1 MMKKAKSKKKILL
14 IILLCLILLLVGGW
28 WALSVSIYNENF
40 NKRFTSY
47 EPMMLHVEDFDGL
60 QCEQCEFPS
69 DKGQKLAGYLYS
81 TGKEPRGL
89 IVIAHGLGAGHN
101 SYMDC
106 ANYFAQNGYNVFAY
120 DATGNDASEG
130 EGVGGIP
137 QGAADLDY
145 AISYAESRFPEL
157 PVALFGHSW
166 GGYSVCA
173 VLTYH
178 PEVRAVIE
186 CSGFN
191 SSPDMFES
199 GGRSQAGDVIYAMT
213 PFIKLHE
220 FFRFGRYAS
229 NTAMDGF
236 DATDASVMIVHSADD
251 DVIGIEYGLDKY
263 YAKYKDDPRFTF
275 LRFEDR
281 GHNDIFNDPNNT
293 YKEEFN
299 AGFEP
304 WLKSLDY
311 DYKAEENAERFRK
324 DKANYI
330 TENLDH
336 ERWSHRL
343 DEALFARFLEFYEQ
357 SMR

>member
-186 CSGFN
+186 CCGCNRAS
-191 SSPDMFES
+191 DLFEA
-199 GGRSQAGDVIYAMT
+199 GGLEQAGGVIYTMM
-213 PFIKLHE
+213 PFIRLHE
-220 FFRFGRYAS
+220 RIHYGKYAA

-236 DATDASVMIVHSADD
+236 AASDAAVMAVHSADD
-251 DVIGIEYGLDKY
+251 DVVPIRYGYDLY
-263 YAKYKDDPRFTF
+263 YEKYKNDPRFVF
-275 LRFEDR
+275 RRFENR
-281 GHNDIFNDPNNT
+281 GHNDIFSESG
-293 YKEEFN
+293 YLSEFN
-299 AGFEP
+299 ADLHRWTET
-304 WLKSLDY
+304 LDY
-311 DYKAEENAERFRK
+311 DINAPENAERFRNEK
-324 DKANYI
+324 AAFFREHLDRDKLI
-330 TENLDH
+330 SSLDTEMFNDFLAFY
-336 ERWSHRL
+336 
-343 DEALFARFLEFYEQ
+343 DENIR
-357 SMR
+357 